1 MNQSKTE
8 KEDKRGG
15 TRSTEK
21 LENVQKKR
29 VLLISGTRFPS
40 CQKMPSNFNRKSSDK
55 KEKKEEE
62 ESPNVT
68 NDITLQH
75 EALLRGT
82 L

>member
-55 KEKKEEE
+55 KEKEEE
-62 ESPNVT
+62 FPNVT

>member
-8 KEDKRGG
+8 KEEDKRGG

-55 KEKKEEE
+55 KEKEEE
-62 ESPNVT
+62 FPNVT